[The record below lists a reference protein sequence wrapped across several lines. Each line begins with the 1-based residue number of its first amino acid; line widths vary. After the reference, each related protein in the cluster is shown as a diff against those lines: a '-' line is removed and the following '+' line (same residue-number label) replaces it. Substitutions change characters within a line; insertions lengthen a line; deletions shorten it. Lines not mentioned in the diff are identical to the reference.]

1 MLPKIKS
8 KRGVGRG
15 NGMLVT
21 AVVIGFLILAAVVFF
36 GVRQSITGEVVQTET
51 KEGVLIPVIGKAAT
65 LPVKAVDTA
74 QDNVNTRVQVPVYIS
89 TNGVFLETG
98 GTATNAA
105 GSDQTFTAGIA
116 VQTEPYQV
124 AAFNASFGSVNGPEE
139 VIVTSESPRTVVHDV
154 YSIAAPALT
163 LFDEDDNAL
172 ITVGGAN
179 LSLGADETGT
189 FSKLRIKQ
197 TTANTAFR
205 ISGVYINLDSETN
218 VSSIQFSDSRVDDD
232 GTFPLAST
240 TNDDANFALIEPIL
254 IFEFA
259 QVELGPI
266 AVQAD
271 GDGTSVEA
279 FTLFVADSEYFF
291 SQKSDEILFGP
302 EDDSSSPATTGA
314 TDPSV
319 AGFFL

>member
-1 MLPKIKS
+1 MLTKIKG
-8 KRGVGRG
+8 KTGRG
-15 NGMLVT
+15 NAGMTTLL
-21 AVVIGFLILAAVVFF
+21 VIGGLILAAVIFF
-36 GVRQSITGEVVQTET
+36 GVQQTITGEVIDVETE
-51 KEGVLIPVIGKAAT
+51 EGVLIPVIGKAAS
-65 LPVKAVDTA
+65 LPVKAVDIA
-74 QDNVNTRVQVPVYIS
+74 QDNVNTRVQAPVYIS

-98 GTATNAA
+98 GSATNAA
-105 GSDQTFTAGIA
+105 GSDQLFTAGIA

-124 AAFNASFGSVNGPEE
+124 TAFNASFGSVNGPEE

-154 YSIAAPALT
+154 YSIAAPTVT
-163 LFDEDDNAL
+163 LFDEDDNVLPASAS
-172 ITVGGAN
+172 GAN

-205 ISGVYINLDSETN
+205 ISGVYINLDAETN
-218 VSSIQFSDSRVDDD
+218 ISNIQFADSRVLDD
-232 GTFPLAST
+232 GSFPLAST
-240 TNDDANFALIEPIL
+240 TNDDANFALVEPIL

-279 FTLFVADSEYFF
+279 YTLFVADSEYFF
-291 SQKSDEILFGP
+291 SQKSDAVLFGP

-314 TDPSV
+314 TDPSI